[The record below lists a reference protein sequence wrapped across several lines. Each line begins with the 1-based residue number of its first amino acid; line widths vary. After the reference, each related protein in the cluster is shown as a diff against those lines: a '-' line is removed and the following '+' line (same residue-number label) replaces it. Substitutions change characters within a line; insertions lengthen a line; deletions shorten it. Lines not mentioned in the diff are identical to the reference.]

1 MNIKIHIFCCR
12 SHFHQVFIPKLL
24 SAALKEY
31 TASHS
36 PGGGG
41 GDTFVMTPTVV
52 HVLTYLS
59 LQHSQEV
66 KNNLLAMFHVS
77 EAVLALSYL
86 QTKDKKISCFEE
98 FRTKEKFEPQHEY
111 VYQDWF
117 QVFLCL

>member
-1 MNIKIHIFCCR
+1 M
-12 SHFHQVFIPKLL
+12 FIPKLL

-41 GDTFVMTPTVV
+41 DDTFVMTPTVV

-77 EAVLALSYL
+77 KAVFILS
-86 QTKDKKISCFEE
+86 
-98 FRTKEKFEPQHEY
+98 
-111 VYQDWF
+111 
-117 QVFLCL
+117 